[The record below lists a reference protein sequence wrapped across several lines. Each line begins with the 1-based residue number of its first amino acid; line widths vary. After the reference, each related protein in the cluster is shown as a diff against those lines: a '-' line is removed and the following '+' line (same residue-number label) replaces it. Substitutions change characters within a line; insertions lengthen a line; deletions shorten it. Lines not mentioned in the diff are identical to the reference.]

1 MTRNNETKINYFMVA
16 APSGVVLTSAW
27 LKNHGISSKLAWWYV
42 HSGLLEKLG
51 TNAYKKAGARI
62 TWAGAIS
69 ALQSQLD
76 APVHVGGKTALH
88 LLGLGHFVPMQGMQ
102 QVMLFAP
109 PNTKI
114 PKWLLATQW
123 DAKFEIYKSS
133 LFENSTIEIGI
144 IDRPINGINLKLSSP
159 ERAAM
164 ELLYLYPQHQ
174 SLDDITYLIENLSQL
189 RPKLVQALL
198 ENCNSIKVK
207 RLFLHLSEQFNHPWL
222 SGLDIK
228 KIDLG
233 KGKRE
238 LGDGGKYY
246 SKYKLSLPEIKGS

>member
-1 MTRNNETKINYFMVA
+1 MTRNNETKINYFMVT

-51 TNAYKKAGARI
+51 TNAYRKAGTHI
-62 TWAGAIS
+62 TWAGAIN

-123 DAKFEIYKSS
+123 DAKFELYKSS
-133 LFENSTIEIGI
+133 LFNNANHEIGL
-144 IDRPINGINLKLSSP
+144 IDRPINEMNLKLSSP

-164 ELLYLYPQHQ
+164 ELLYLYPKHQ
-174 SLDDITYLIENLSQL
+174 SFDEIAYLIENLSQL
-189 RPKLVQALL
+189 RPKLVQTLL

-207 RLFLHLSEQFNHPWL
+207 RLFLHLSEQFNHPWF
-222 SGLDIK
+222 SSLDIT

-238 LGDGGKYY
+238 LDSGGKYY
-246 SKYKLSLPEIKGS
+246 SKYKLSLPEIKES